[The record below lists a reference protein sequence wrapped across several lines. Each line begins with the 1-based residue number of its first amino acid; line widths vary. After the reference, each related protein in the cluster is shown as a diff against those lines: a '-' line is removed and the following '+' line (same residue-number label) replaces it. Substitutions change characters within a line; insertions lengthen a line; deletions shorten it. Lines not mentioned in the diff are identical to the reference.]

1 MVHLAILLFYIG
13 IHTSDPD
20 EKLKEAI
27 KTTIKEEVTKE
38 MYDIVDKATN
48 DMREDLERRIDY
60 LISGKEG
67 EEDVMVN
74 VSMQDT
80 EEGKEE
86 MSATFILKKV
96 GESLGILVILLLI
109 IYLVTKIFEYYRK
122 LKDCSE
128 GGLEDYDNL

>member
-13 IHTSDPD
+13 IHASDPD

-67 EEDVMVN
+67 EEDVMVS

-128 GGLEDYDNL
+128 GGFEDYDNL

>member
-13 IHTSDPD
+13 IHASDPD

-128 GGLEDYDNL
+128 GGFEDYDNL